1 MLDKQ
6 QVQAIKSKDKPFK
19 VTDGMGLYMLVMPN
33 GAKYWHFR
41 YRLNQKQQTLAL
53 GVFPQVTL
61 DAARIR
67 RDEARKALAEGN
79 DPMAL
84 KRAAATKL
92 RAQAAERVAFRL
104 SLSDGALTIQ
114 SKGNVFGLTVEQTEA
129 VRAFLIATPT
139 EGA

>member
-1 MLDKQ
+1 MLDKK

-41 YRLNQKQQTLAL
+41 YRLNRKQQTLAL

-61 DAARIR
+61 DEARIR

-84 KRAAATKL
+84 KRAAANKL
-92 RAQAAERVAFRL
+92 RTQAAERVAFRL

-114 SKGNVFGLTVEQTEA
+114 SKGNAFSLTVEQTEA

-139 EGA
+139 EGV